1 MSFSGDVKKE
11 LCKKIGT
18 ARHCQIGEIT
28 AVLYLC
34 GRIRVDEHDRY
45 SIFVQT
51 ENVTVARKFYTLV
64 KRAFQARPTIVVRN
78 SEYLKKTRVYRV
90 NINNHEEALRL
101 LKAAK
106 MIDEYGNLAVETER
120 WSRNVLQRSCCKRAF
135 LRGAFLAAGSM
146 SDPEKNYHFEIVCS
160 GEERALQVKN
170 IMNEFD
176 LDAKIIV
183 RKKYHVV
190 YLKESSSIVDM
201 LNIMEAPLALMQ
213 LENVRILKEMRNSVN
228 RRVNCETANINKTV
242 TAATKQIED
251 IQYIKDHGGFS
262 GLAPNLRETAELR
275 LEYPESSLKELGAML
290 NPPVGK
296 SGVNHRLRKL
306 SEIAQTLRDKNE
318 KRN

>member
-18 ARHCQIGEIT
+18 AHHCQIGEIT

-34 GRIRVDEHDRY
+34 GGIRVDEHDRY

-170 IMNEFD
+170 IMNEFN

-183 RKKYHVV
+183 RKKYDVV

-251 IQYIKDHGGFS
+251 IQYIKDHSGFS